1 MSKEM
6 VITLRRVAEADYV
19 GSRWVV
25 QSIREKGIINWF
37 RSLFSTRGEHTDYS
51 TNIQAPSIGVGITW
65 DQYNILANRVGAV
78 KNGDLRSIYFVPP
91 PVKPSEA
98 IARL

>member
-6 VITLRRVAEADYV
+6 VIRLRRVAEDDYV

-37 RSLFSTRGEHTDYS
+37 RSLFSKKGIRKDYS
-51 TNIQAPSIGVGITW
+51 TESNAPSIGVSITW
-65 DQYNILANRVGAV
+65 DQYNILTDRVGLEW
-78 KNGDLRSIYFVPP
+78 NGDLRPMFFVPP
-91 PVKPSEA
+91 PQKPSEA
-98 IARL
+98 IARI